1 VSLLWSEFRLNHL
14 QQTIQKVNLN
24 LSPLFWQRLLTLFS
38 MPENQPSTTNGCLVH
53 ANHGG
58 RVAQLQEM
66 SDLLCQGLAKKIA
79 GVSGKRVH
87 KQLDDAPDNLPESDM
102 APPTK
107 MKHQH
112 VNKVMCL

>member
-1 VSLLWSEFRLNHL
+1 MSLLWSEHNHL

-24 LSPLFWQRLLTLFS
+24 LSPLVRLTLFS
-38 MPENQPSTTNGCLVH
+38 MLENQPSTTNGRPVR
-53 ANHGG
+53 ANRGG
-58 RVAQLQEM
+58 RVVQLQET

-87 KQLDDAPDNLPESDM
+87 NQLDNAPDNLPESDM

-107 MKHQH
+107 TKRQH